1 MRTSFTTLGCPN
13 WDLDT
18 ICQKGSEYGFD
29 GVDFRG
35 YLNELDI
42 TKLALFT
49 RHGAETRRQLD
60 DAGLAVSGV
69 SSSIT
74 VCDAARKAEDIEEAK
89 RTIALAH
96 ILGFQNVRVFGGG
109 KLEGSNHQALAEVGL
124 DCVQAILDLDGA
136 NELRWLFE
144 THDNW
149 VTSVNCRLLLNW
161 IDNPAFGALWDLGH
175 TARVGGETPEQTWA
189 AIGSR
194 VGYTHVKDA
203 VYDLQHPQAMDDG
216 WRYVLP
222 GMGQLPLTE
231 SVGILQREGYDGWM
245 MYELEKRWHPNLE
258 EPEIAFP
265 AFMQWYKSL
274 VNVLGRDYPS

>member
-1 MRTSFTTLGCPN
+1 MKIAFTTLGCPD

-18 ICQKGSEYGFD
+18 ICQRGREYGFD

-49 RHGAETRRQLD
+49 THAVETRQRLA
-60 DAGLAVSGV
+60 DAGLVISGI
-69 SSSIT
+69 SSSLK
-74 VCDAARKAEDIEEAK
+74 VCEAERRTENIEEAK
-89 RTIALAH
+89 RTIELADK
-96 ILGFQNVRVFGGG
+96 LGFDHVRVFGGG
-109 KLEGSNHQALAEVGL
+109 DLDGSSHKELAEVGL
-124 DCVQAILDLDGA
+124 ECVQAVLDLDGA
-136 NELRWLFE
+136 GELHWLFE

-149 VTSVNCRLLLNW
+149 VTASNCTLLLNR
-161 IDNPAFGALWDLGH
+161 ISNPAFGALWDLGH
-175 TARVGGETPEQTWA
+175 TARVGGETPEQTWK

-203 VYDLQHPQAMDDG
+203 IYDTSHPQAMSDG

-222 GMGQLPLTE
+222 GTGQLPLE
-231 SVGILQREGYDGWM
+231 EAIGVLRLHQYDGWV

-258 EPEIAFP
+258 EPDVAFP
-265 AFMQWYKSL
+265 AFVQWIKPL
-274 VNVLGRDYPS
+274 IA